1 MTFGAGESFLWSDRA
16 EGTDCTVWY
25 AITAT
30 VLLRFVAMDVRA
42 RHQSDQLHYFS
53 FPSQSQCQ
61 SQCQIH
67 LKDVHVP
74 ALTVWRPHTRWPMRM
89 MMRMMM
95 MMMMMTGCRGSGGR
109 GKPSVRLC
117 ILHPDHQDH
126 QSTTTARGTEIP
138 LTSYFT
144 LPDLTLGT
152 SSR

>member
-1 MTFGAGESFLWSDRA
+1 MRVFSGQTEQRVR
-16 EGTDCTVWY
+16 TVQY
-25 AITAT
+25 GMRSQLQCFCA
-30 VLLRFVAMDVRA
+30 LLRWDVRA

-53 FPSQSQCQ
+53 FPSQCQCQ
-61 SQCQIH
+61 CQCQIH

-89 MMRMMM
+89 MMRMM

-152 SSR
+152 SRR